1 MFEVQWCVQCLGS
14 EKKKF
19 VQCSIFDVRRSR
31 SNDIDGDKFGSSQ
44 KDIDQECGKTETD
57 ASVHFFCQARKIKL
71 LLKARGEFQPGIGG
85 SVTAKKLR
93 HWQERRG

>member
-1 MFEVQWCVQCLGS
+1 MVCPMFGG

-19 VQCSIFDVRRSR
+19 VQCSIFDVQRSR

-57 ASVHFFCQARKIKL
+57 ASVISIIICKIV
-71 LLKARGEFQPGIGG
+71 
-85 SVTAKKLR
+85 S
-93 HWQERRG
+93 